1 MKKICLL
8 LFFAFCLSIVAS
20 SSNAWESN
28 LTIKC
33 INENLDPCSSS
44 DISSNKSNEN
54 SDLDL
59 DKAVTKKKKKVVKK
73 KVTKKKKKKVVK
85 KKVTKKKKKKVVK
98 KKVTK
103 KKKKKVSKKK
113 KKKVAK
119 KKKKDISLKTSSN
132 KSNTNFDFDRDI
144 SFEEFKTLLTEYSNI
159 SDYPN
164 IDN

>member
-8 LFFAFCLSIVAS
+8 LFLAS
-20 SSNAWESN
+20 CSSMLTSSANAWETNEQSN
-28 LTIKC
+28 ITIKC
-33 INENLDPCSSS
+33 INENLDPCSSLET
-44 DISSNKSNEN
+44 SSNKSNQN

-59 DKAVTKKKKKVVKK
+59 DKAVKKKKKKVVKKKVTKKKKKVVKK
-73 KVTKKKKKKVVK
+73 KVTKKKKKVV
-85 KKVTKKKKKKVVK
+85 
-98 KKVTK
+98 
-103 KKKKKVSKKK
+103 

-119 KKKKDISLKTSSN
+119 KKKKDIFLKTSSN
-132 KSNTNFDFDRDI
+132 KSNTNFDFDKDT

>member
-8 LFFAFCLSIVAS
+8 LFLAFCS
-20 SSNAWESN
+20 SMATSSANAWESN
-28 LTIKC
+28 ITIEC
-33 INENLDPCSSS
+33 IDENLDPCSSS

-59 DKAVTKKKKKVVKK
+59 DKAVT
-73 KVTKKKKKKVVK
+73 
-85 KKVTKKKKKKVVK
+85 KKKKKVVK

>member
-8 LFFAFCLSIVAS
+8 LFLAFCS
-20 SSNAWESN
+20 SMATSSANAWESN
-28 LTIKC
+28 ITIEC

-54 SDLDL
+54 FDLDL

-73 KVTKKKKKKVVK
+73 KVTKKKKKKV
-85 KKVTKKKKKKVVK
+85 
-98 KKVTK
+98 
-103 KKKKKVSKKK
+103 SK
-113 KKKVAK
+113 K

-144 SFEEFKTLLTEYSNI
+144 SFEEFKTLLIEYSNI

>member
-8 LFFAFCLSIVAS
+8 LFLAS
-20 SSNAWESN
+20 CSSMVTSSANAWETNEQSN
-28 LTIKC
+28 ITIKC
-33 INENLDPCSSS
+33 INENLDPCSSLET
-44 DISSNKSNEN
+44 SSNKSNQN

-59 DKAVTKKKKKVVKK
+59 DKAV
-73 KVTKKKKKKVVK
+73 KKKKKKVVK
-85 KKVTKKKKKKVVK
+85 KKVTKKKKKVV
-98 KKVTK
+98 
-103 KKKKKVSKKK
+103 

-119 KKKKDISLKTSSN
+119 KKKKDIFLKTSSN

-144 SFEEFKTLLTEYSNI
+144 SFEEFKVLLINYTNN